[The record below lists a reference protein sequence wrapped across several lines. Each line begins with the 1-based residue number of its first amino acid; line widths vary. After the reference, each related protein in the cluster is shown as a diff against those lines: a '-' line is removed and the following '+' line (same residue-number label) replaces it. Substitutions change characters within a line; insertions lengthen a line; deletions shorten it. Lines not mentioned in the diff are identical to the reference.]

1 MLFPRLSIKDR
12 KNNTHQTGVLPCAP
26 GGATKKY
33 SDLHARKKPNEM
45 SGHHSSQKVNSVH
58 IPPLLLLLLLFFFLF
73 LLTESPSWVRLQ
85 YLPFCPDDVMST
97 YVKRERLNARAVSKT
112 QCRLRGASPH
122 HPSTNPAISRM
133 WRRSRLPVRPPYSA
147 LFPPSHL
154 RALRTRPCVVLSS
167 LFLALLPLVFPAS
180 QLQCAQTCC
189 LVRARKKKEEKKKR
203 SSMEGMT
210 KKKNKT
216 YIRRCCCC
224 FFFLFL

>member
-58 IPPLLLLLLLFFFLF
+58 IPPLLLLLLFFLF

-189 LVRARKKKEEKKKR
+189 LVRARKKKEEKKKKIKHGR
-203 SSMEGMT
+203 ND

>member
-1 MLFPRLSIKDR
+1 
-12 KNNTHQTGVLPCAP
+12 
-26 GGATKKY
+26 
-33 SDLHARKKPNEM
+33 M

-58 IPPLLLLLLLFFFLF
+58 IPPLLLLLLLFFLF

-97 YVKRERLNARAVSKT
+97 YVKRERLNARAVSET

-154 RALRTRPCVVLSS
+154 QALRTRPCVVLSS

-189 LVRARKKKEEKKKR
+189 LVRARKKKEEKKKKIKHGR
-203 SSMEGMT
+203 ND

>member
-1 MLFPRLSIKDR
+1 
-12 KNNTHQTGVLPCAP
+12 
-26 GGATKKY
+26 
-33 SDLHARKKPNEM
+33 M

-58 IPPLLLLLLLFFFLF
+58 IPPLLLLLLFFLF

-189 LVRARKKKEEKKKR
+189 LVRARKKKEEKKKKIKHGR
-203 SSMEGMT
+203 ND
-210 KKKNKT
+210 KKNNKT